1 MTEAIIT
8 QDDKPSKSQ
17 LKREMHQLQAYGK
30 ILVSLNDS
38 EFRKVQLPERL
49 HDAVVACR
57 MIKAHEAKR
66 RQLQY
71 VGRLMRELD
80 ETSLVAVLKQISP
93 NASISSGVR
102 RRDIQ
107 S

>member
-1 MTEAIIT
+1 MTEAIIR

-93 NASISSGVR
+93 NASISSGVK

>member
-1 MTEAIIT
+1 MTEAIIR

-17 LKREMHQLQAYGK
+17 LKREMHQLQACGK

-93 NASISSGVR
+93 NASISSGVK

>member
-1 MTEAIIT
+1 MTEAIIR

-93 NASISSGVR
+93 NASISSGVN

>member
-1 MTEAIIT
+1 MTETIT
-8 QDDKPSKSQ
+8 RQDDKPSKSQ

-57 MIKAHEAKR
+57 MINAHEAKR

-93 NASISSGVR
+93 NASISSGVK

>member
-1 MTEAIIT
+1 MTEAIIR

-38 EFRKVQLPERL
+38 EFRKVQLPESL

-93 NASISSGVR
+93 NASISSGVK

>member
-93 NASISSGVR
+93 NASISSGVK

>member
-1 MTEAIIT
+1 MTEAIIRK
-8 QDDKPSKSQ
+8 DDKPSKSQ

-93 NASISSGVR
+93 NASISSGVK

>member
-1 MTEAIIT
+1 MTEAIIR
-8 QDDKPSKSQ
+8 QEDKPSKSQ

-93 NASISSGVR
+93 NASISSGVK

>member
-1 MTEAIIT
+1 MTEAIIR

-17 LKREMHQLQAYGK
+17 LKREMHQLQDYGK
-30 ILVSLNDS
+30 VLVSLSDS

-57 MIKAHEAKR
+57 AIKTHEAKR

-71 VGRLMRELD
+71 VGRVMRELD
-80 ETSLVAVLKQISP
+80 ETSLVAVLQQISP
-93 NASISSGVR
+93 NASISSGVK